1 MGKKGKKNEQVENSR
16 IRKVNFNLNRVSN
29 HALSRFVSTKSRLIT
44 EARVIV
50 NQAGRRRSRVP
61 KLKLKIIYELI
72 SANAK
77 RTRERMRERERER
90 ERERGRVNE
99 ACQRLSI
106 ASTAPLRVAPEDRA
120 RRGAARDSRDTPRE
134 GSALLS
140 EFQRNVKL
148 RITQAITLL
157 G

>member
-90 ERERGRVNE
+90 EREAALTKRVSVCLSRARHRFALRPRTERGAAPREIREIPRGRV
-99 ACQRLSI
+99 
-106 ASTAPLRVAPEDRA
+106 
-120 RRGAARDSRDTPRE
+120 
-134 GSALLS
+134 LLC
-140 EFQRNVKL
+140 FQNSSV
-148 RITQAITLL
+148 T
-157 G
+157 